1 MRVAF
6 RLALAIAMPLMAV
19 LALSC
24 ATRPP
29 APVPPAPP
37 LEIAYTAVRAAGTGI
52 DKARIDAVVT
62 LSNGGTVD
70 VVIDAV
76 EQLLLCEDGAIAT
89 SRDDDAVRLAPG
101 ESLRLPLRFDFQ
113 VPAGTAP
120 LVPLRLE
127 SRVVART
134 ASGPAALCTAEARL
148 EVPRVMAPV
157 LEISSIRI
165 IKDELI
171 NTRLRV
177 DLAISNPNAFALSF
191 ATLDY
196 RLYGEG
202 RYWADGSEPKPFDVP
217 AGGIGSASLFLT
229 MNFTDMSRS
238 LLDQVIKL
246 ATVNYRLA
254 GAARVDTGLEFL
266 PQFVLP
272 FDLSG
277 RAIVT
282 R

>member
-1 MRVAF
+1 MRMAHWF
-6 RLALAIAMPLMAV
+6 ALILGALAM
-19 LALSC
+19 SC

-29 APVPPAPP
+29 LADPQQSALTVSYAS
-37 LEIAYTAVRAAGTGI
+37 ITASGTSLDSARLDALVELSNAGTTELVIELI
-52 DKARIDAVVT
+52 DHRLDSESGSVAARHD
-62 LSNGGTVD
+62 S
-70 VVIDAV
+70 
-76 EQLLLCEDGAIAT
+76 DGL
-89 SRDDDAVRLAPG
+89 RLAPG
-101 ESLRLPLRFDFQ
+101 ESASLPLRLEFQ
-113 VPAGTAP
+113 VPAGTTA
-120 LVPLRLE
+120 LVPLQLATEVTAHAPDGDEHRFAGTA
-127 SRVVART
+127 RV
-134 ASGPAALCTAEARL
+134 

-157 LEISSIRI
+157 LDITSIRI

-177 DLAISNPNAFALSF
+177 DLAILNPNAFKLSF

-202 RYWADGSEPKPFDVP
+202 RFWADGSQPQPFDVP
-217 AGGIGSASLFLT
+217 AGGTATASLFLT

-238 LLDQVIKL
+238 LLDQVIRL

-254 GAARVDTGLEFL
+254 GAARIDTGLAFL

-272 FDLSG
+272 FDMAG
-277 RAIVT
+277 RAVVT

>member
-1 MRVAF
+1 MRAAYW
-6 RLALAIAMPLMAV
+6 LALVAAMTLTAV

-24 ATRPP
+24 ATRPAEP
-29 APVPPAPP
+29 APSAPP
-37 LEIAYTAVRAAGTGI
+37 LEVVYTAVQATGTGI

-62 LSNGGTVD
+62 LSNGGSVD
-70 VVIDAV
+70 VLVDSV
-76 EQLLLCEDGAIAT
+76 EQQLRSDDGAIA
-89 SRDDDAVRLAPG
+89 SRRDGDAVRLAPG

-127 SRVVART
+127 SRVMART
-134 ASGPAALCTAEARL
+134 ASGPAALYTAEARL

-157 LEISSIRI
+157 LEILSIRI

-177 DLAISNPNAFALSF
+177 DLAIRNPNAFALSF

-202 RYWADGSEPKPFDVP
+202 RYWADGSEPQPFDVP
-217 AGGIGSASLFLT
+217 AGGAGSASLFLT

-238 LLDQVIKL
+238 LLDQVINL

-266 PQFVLP
+266 PRFVLP

>member
-1 MRVAF
+1 MRTVRWLVPA
-6 RLALAIAMPLMAV
+6 LVALAV
-19 LALSC
+19 SC

-29 APVPPAPP
+29 LADQRQAA
-37 LEIAYTAVRAAGTGI
+37 LTISYDALAVSGTGL
-52 DKARIDAVVT
+52 DSARLDAYVQ
-62 LSNGGTVD
+62 LSNSGPASIDIESVDCRLDGESGSVATGKPGT
-70 VVIDAV
+70 
-76 EQLLLCEDGAIAT
+76 G
-89 SRDDDAVRLAPG
+89 VRLAPG
-101 ESLRLPLRFDFQ
+101 ESASLPLRLDFQ
-113 VPAGTAP
+113 VPAGTAA
-120 LVPLRLE
+120 LVPLSLATEVTARAAGGE
-127 SRVVART
+127 QHRFDGTIRV
-134 ASGPAALCTAEARL
+134 

-157 LEISSIRI
+157 LDIALIRI

-177 DLAISNPNAFALSF
+177 DLAIHNPNAFGLSF

-202 RYWADGSEPKPFDVP
+202 RFWADGSQAQPFDVP
-217 AGGIGSASLFLT
+217 AGSTATASLFLT

-238 LLDQVIKL
+238 LLDQVIRL

-254 GAARVDTGLEFL
+254 GAARIDTGLGFL

-272 FDLSG
+272 FDMAG
-277 RAIVT
+277 RAEVT

>member
-1 MRVAF
+1 MRPAHLGMPVT
-6 RLALAIAMPLMAV
+6 AMLITAM

-29 APVPPAPP
+29 APATPP
-37 LEIAYTAVRAAGTGI
+37 LSIVWSAVEVRGTGI
-52 DKARIDAVVT
+52 ETARIDALVT
-62 LSNGGTVD
+62 LSNTGTGPVVVD
-70 VVIDAV
+70 SV
-76 EQLLLCEDGAIAT
+76 ERVLRFDEAITAT
-89 SRDDDAVRLAPG
+89 VRDDDPVRLEPG
-101 ESLRLPLRFDFQ
+101 ASAGIPLRFDFQ
-113 VPAGTAP
+113 VPAGTEP

-127 SRVVART
+127 SRAMAR
-134 ASGPAALCTAEARL
+134 AAGGAAELFTAEARVA
-148 EVPRVMAPV
+148 VPRVLAPS
-157 LEISSIRI
+157 LDISSIRI

-177 DLAISNPNAFALSF
+177 DLAIHNPNAFALSF
-191 ATLDY
+191 ATLDF

-202 RYWADGSEPKPFDVP
+202 RYWAEGSQPQPFEVP
-217 AGGIGSASLFLT
+217 AGGEASASLFLT

-238 LLDQVIKL
+238 LLDQVIRL
-246 ATVNYRLA
+246 ASVNYRLA
-254 GAARVDTGLEFL
+254 GAARVDTGLDFL

-277 RAIVT
+277 RAVVT